1 MGFTNNLQT
10 FYRIEIATNFINDY
24 NFGVVKKR
32 RQKK

>member
-10 FYRIEIATNFINDY
+10 FYRNGIATNFINDY